1 MLKKLFWLQIMG
13 KQLGHLVSEAQW
25 VRVEYKVSS
34 KHIAPS
40 PILWQQIC
48 VVQLWEEVNRKKR
61 FLSGIARIRGGLPMP
76 KFFGPLFRSAFLVNK
91 KSLFLQ
97 KC

>member
-1 MLKKLFWLQIMG
+1 MG

-40 PILWQQIC
+40 PILWHKIC
-48 VVQLWEEVNRKKR
+48 VVQLINKEKI
-61 FLSGIARIRGGLPMP
+61 SIIRMS
-76 KFFGPLFRSAFLVNK
+76 KANSAFV
-91 KSLFLQ
+91 FT
-97 KC
+97 

>member
-48 VVQLWEEVNRKKR
+48 VVQLWEEVNRKKNVFFR
-61 FLSGIARIRGGLPMP
+61 ALPE
-76 KFFGPLFRSAFLVNK
+76 
-91 KSLFLQ
+91 
-97 KC
+97 